1 MCRRCSSQKGFPAEE
16 AESGAG
22 LSRPL
27 SRRGVSSGLRRG
39 WLPSSLSAEGVTAA
53 RAPSSLSGVTVKLPP
68 LPPLTVRRGARP
80 TGACAGAGAVAP
92 LLDTEL
98 AAVAAAACV
107 AALRATAS
115 ASTAL
120 SPPMPPIASPGAAA
134 AGCGEGTAEKP
145 LLALLPRERGD
156 STRVPTVARRAT
168 VLTLPVVLLATVA
181 AACCADRARLALV
194 TSLVV
199 RKRAPAT
206 RAARGRGGVVTSA
219 GALPALVPLLL
230 VLRVRVLTR
239 LAELLLPRS
248 RLALDLTLAWSGVT
262 GRPRAKGMAVAVKEP
277 VGSSSPAVEVPV
289 KPSRSL
295 CKLCR
300 EGTRR

>member
-68 LPPLTVRRGARP
+68 LPPLTVRRSARP
-80 TGACAGAGAVAP
+80 TGAGAAAVAP

-98 AAVAAAACV
+98 AVVAAAACV

-120 SPPMPPIASPGAAA
+120 SPPVPPIASPGAAA

-206 RAARGRGGVVTSA
+206 RAAHGRGGVVTSA

-289 KPSRSL
+289 
-295 CKLCR
+295 
-300 EGTRR
+300 